1 MKEFHPMIFS
11 DWLPLVE
18 TMTEHERSE
27 LLLALLS
34 GEEPTDVPLWPFFK
48 QQLEKQRKH
57 LLEKSEKA
65 KQSAKKRWGE
75 CERTQKDANACNG
88 MRTHANDAN
97 ECLTEP
103 NHTVSNLINKKEI
116 DKEKP
121 HPSPSAQDA
130 SVSTPP
136 AKKAKRTSVCKPADV
151 PENLWCDWIALRK
164 QKRLPLTAQALALVQ
179 SEAAKAGKTLADV
192 LQICLQNSWAG
203 FKASWL
209 TNATNTQ
216 QQTER
221 PFYTPTH
228 DWEEER
234 KEHIAHAEALM
245 RTVLG
250 GKA

>member
-1 MKEFHPMIFS
+1 MREFHPMIFS

-48 QQLEKQRKH
+48 QQLEKQRQH

-116 DKEKP
+116 DKEKT
-121 HPSPSAQDA
+121 HPSPSARTA
-130 SVSTPP
+130 SVSS
-136 AKKAKRTSVCKPADV
+136 KRLPSIQKPEGV
-151 PENLWCDWIALRK
+151 ESEDWQAYLKLRK
-164 QKRLPLTAQALALVQ
+164 QKRLPLTQRALDSMLAEAEKVSMTPQQMIVCCLEHSWASFRADWYEKEQ
-179 SEAAKAGKTLADV
+179 SEKPFDIDEYIRKNAASFDDYV
-192 LQICLQNSWAG
+192 PPES
-203 FKASWL
+203 
-209 TNATNTQ
+209 
-216 QQTER
+216 
-221 PFYTPTH
+221 
-228 DWEEER
+228 EEGES
-234 KEHIAHAEALM
+234 
-245 RTVLG
+245 
-250 GKA
+250 

>member
-48 QQLEKQRKH
+48 QQLEKQRQH

-116 DKEKP
+116 DKEKQ
-121 HPSPSAQDA
+121 HPS
-130 SVSTPP
+130 PP

-179 SEAAKAGKTLADV
+179 AEATKAGKTLAEV

-203 FKASWL
+203 FRASWL

-245 RTVLG
+245 RTALG

>member
-65 KQSAKKRWGE
+65 RQSAKKRWGE
-75 CERTQKDANACNG
+75 CERTQSDANACNW

-103 NHTVSNLINKKEI
+103 NRTEPNQKKEVQ
-116 DKEKP
+116 EKP
-121 HPSPSAQDA
+121 ESR
-130 SVSTPP
+130 
-136 AKKAKRTSVCKPADV
+136 KKASAVTHRFDLQAIPSEWKRYANKIRPDLDAEKEFTSFAFYFTSGNGSSK
-151 PENLWCDWIALRK
+151 LRSDK
-164 QKRLPLTAQALALVQ
+164 GWSQAWQGWVRRA
-179 SEAAKAGKTLADV
+179 
-192 LQICLQNSWAG
+192 
-203 FKASWL
+203 
-209 TNATNTQ
+209 
-216 QQTER
+216 
-221 PFYTPTH
+221 
-228 DWEEER
+228 
-234 KEHIAHAEALM
+234 KEHTQSTQTTNIF
-245 RTVLG
+245 TVIKPRQPANRDDDFAPDFDMDSFG
-250 GKA
+250 VAK

>member
-48 QQLEKQRKH
+48 QQLEKQRQH

-103 NHTVSNLINKKEI
+103 NRTEPNQEKEV
-116 DKEKP
+116 KEK
-121 HPSPSAQDA
+121 
-130 SVSTPP
+130 
-136 AKKAKRTSVCKPADV
+136 
-151 PENLWCDWIALRK
+151 
-164 QKRLPLTAQALALVQ
+164 
-179 SEAAKAGKTLADV
+179 
-192 LQICLQNSWAG
+192 
-203 FKASWL
+203 KASAMTHRFAL
-209 TNATNTQ
+209 TSIPPEWMEYASKV
-216 QQTER
+216 R
-221 PFYTPTH
+221 PDLDAEKEFTSFAFYFTSGKGSSKLRS
-228 DWEEER
+228 DKGWSQAWQGWVR
-234 KEHIAHAEALM
+234 RAKEHAQHSQPTNM
-245 RTVLG
+245 FTVVKPRQPANLDDDLDPDFDLDSFG
-250 GKA
+250 VAK

>member
-1 MKEFHPMIFS
+1 MREFHPMIFS

-65 KQSAKKRWGE
+65 KQSAQKRWGE

-97 ECLTEP
+97 ACLTEP
-103 NHTVSNLINKKEI
+103 NRTEPNQKKEV
-116 DKEKP
+116 KEK
-121 HPSPSAQDA
+121 
-130 SVSTPP
+130 
-136 AKKAKRTSVCKPADV
+136 
-151 PENLWCDWIALRK
+151 
-164 QKRLPLTAQALALVQ
+164 
-179 SEAAKAGKTLADV
+179 
-192 LQICLQNSWAG
+192 
-203 FKASWL
+203 KASAMTHRFDLQAIPSEWL
-209 TNATNTQ
+209 EYAKQVRPDLNPEREFRDFAFYFSQGKGSSKLRSDKGWSQAWQGWIRRAKEQANSQ
-216 QQTER
+216 QQAK
-221 PFYTPTH
+221 PFFTPTH

-234 KEHIAHAEALM
+234 KEHVAHAEALM
-245 RTVLG
+245 RVALG

>member
-1 MKEFHPMIFS
+1 MREFHPMIFS

-48 QQLEKQRKH
+48 QQLEKQRQH

-179 SEAAKAGKTLADV
+179 AEATKAGKTLAEV

-203 FKASWL
+203 FRANWL
-209 TNATNTQ
+209 TDATNNQ
-216 QQTER
+216 QSER
-221 PFYTPTH
+221 PFYTPVH

-234 KEHIAHAEALM
+234 KEHVAHAEALM
-245 RTVLG
+245 RAALG